1 MKIVIVIAHLSLGG
15 AERVTSHLA
24 SAWARRGW
32 EVTVVTLASP
42 DLDFYILDQS
52 VRRIGLDLSGNS
64 NNLFQA
70 ITANLRRLMT
80 LRRIFRTY
88 QPDLVLGM
96 MTEISV
102 LTILANTGLS
112 NCVLISER
120 NHPPRLPLGRVWNWL
135 RRRVY
140 PLATRVIAL
149 TNETSQWL
157 QAHAPGCQVTVIPN
171 PVSFPLP
178 ITEPILIPRKVVPE
192 QRRILLAVGRLA
204 EQKGFNHLIESFASI
219 AARWPDWDLVIL
231 GEGPKRPVLEAQIN
245 ALGLNHRVKLPG
257 RAGNVTDWYQQADL
271 YVMSSLFEG
280 FPNTLVEAMAHGCPA
295 VSFDCDTGPRD
306 IIRHKIDGL
315 LVPAIDG
322 PALAEALNQLMSDP
336 RLLIQYGNRAIDVR
350 QRFSMERI
358 LGLWDCLFEEVVSES
373 TR

>member
-1 MKIVIVIAHLSLGG
+1 MYK
-15 AERVTSHLA
+15 RQ
-24 SAWARRGW
+24 
-32 EVTVVTLASP
+32 TLASP

-178 ITEPILIPRKVVPE
+178 ITLSLIH
-192 QRRILLAVGRLA
+192 I
-204 EQKGFNHLIESFASI
+204 
-219 AARWPDWDLVIL
+219 
-231 GEGPKRPVLEAQIN
+231 
-245 ALGLNHRVKLPG
+245 
-257 RAGNVTDWYQQADL
+257 
-271 YVMSSLFEG
+271 
-280 FPNTLVEAMAHGCPA
+280 
-295 VSFDCDTGPRD
+295 
-306 IIRHKIDGL
+306 
-315 LVPAIDG
+315 
-322 PALAEALNQLMSDP
+322 
-336 RLLIQYGNRAIDVR
+336 
-350 QRFSMERI
+350 
-358 LGLWDCLFEEVVSES
+358 
-373 TR
+373 